1 MYKFEIYRN
10 RFWSTSGGFTDE
22 SRYDEDLYHFERE
35 LDPIWDDIAFKYTR
49 ENGRIFFRKYLD
61 GSFSLIGEDFTWANT
76 IRTSNRKRNEY
87 RILKIY
93 EIVDGVRVL
102 RWRGFFSV
110 IAGEWDLDR
119 CVVSFSD
126 LVIWDEYTK
135 VLENIEEE
143 RNLFDIA
150 PQPVIYNLSGY
161 EYESKQVILA
171 SSPFDPI
178 SPCATGLPLLSSSD
192 YFLDETCAGDDC
204 GYVLYAR
211 VVALTT
217 LNGVFAWYVQGTYRR
232 DYVVQVNQPGAEW
245 TSLGLFP
252 DATSTTY
259 KWVRNY
265 LNITAPTYSSQ
276 IIIIQY
282 TDPTG
287 YVWVCAPEGN
297 NLQVSSGSELTE
309 YENTRAR
316 RLPQVINYA
325 FNGASTQTPFN
336 SRFFT
341 DTTNPVTGS
350 TNELNNLYILQFSD
364 IKETSDAATRAMY
377 SFKDIESWLA
387 MFNVYWYMDGK
398 YGATFEHKKF
408 FDLGLSYS
416 ANSIGLD
423 VSDYKEAVSTS
434 KLSYGNKGVPRIM
447 EIKLFYESGDD
458 FYGSPILFNG
468 SMANWGEESKLS
480 ISTQNLSTDLM
491 GAVLGSDAGLDGFML
506 IATERDSPNFVYHY
520 IVINGEGALTGAT
533 IVNSPLSVANI
544 EDNYWRWGGQTDV
557 GVMNEKNIEFDSV
570 ENNVI
575 QEDFSITSC
584 DITFNPYKLVRT
596 EYGDGRVEE
605 ATHFLKDKKL
615 TLALSYGA

>member
-1 MYKFEIYRN
+1 
-10 RFWSTSGGFTDE
+10 
-22 SRYDEDLYHFERE
+22 
-35 LDPIWDDIAFKYTR
+35 
-49 ENGRIFFRKYLD
+49 
-61 GSFSLIGEDFTWANT
+61 
-76 IRTSNRKRNEY
+76 
-87 RILKIY
+87 
-93 EIVDGVRVL
+93 
-102 RWRGFFSV
+102 
-110 IAGEWDLDR
+110 
-119 CVVSFSD
+119 
-126 LVIWDEYTK
+126 
-135 VLENIEEE
+135 
-143 RNLFDIA
+143 
-150 PQPVIYNLSGY
+150 
-161 EYESKQVILA
+161 
-171 SSPFDPI
+171 
-178 SPCATGLPLLSSSD
+178 
-192 YFLDETCAGDDC
+192 
-204 GYVLYAR
+204 
-211 VVALTT
+211 
-217 LNGVFAWYVQGTYRR
+217 
-232 DYVVQVNQPGAEW
+232 
-245 TSLGLFP
+245 
-252 DATSTTY
+252 
-259 KWVRNY
+259 
-265 LNITAPTYSSQ
+265 
-276 IIIIQY
+276 
-282 TDPTG
+282 
-287 YVWVCAPEGN
+287 
-297 NLQVSSGSELTE
+297 
-309 YENTRAR
+309 
-316 RLPQVINYA
+316 
-325 FNGASTQTPFN
+325 
-336 SRFFT
+336 
-341 DTTNPVTGS
+341 
-350 TNELNNLYILQFSD
+350 
-364 IKETSDAATRAMY
+364 
-377 SFKDIESWLA
+377 

-423 VSDYKEAVSTS
+423 VSDYKEAVSTR